1 MTIKRKGKKYV
12 AYYSAGQGPTRYRK
26 QRTFSDLQV
35 AKKWEAKMALEHP
48 YLKRLS
54 DANIP
59 FVEYYATYYK
69 TQRTIANGVQ
79 QRTISGWHDTE
90 SALANDPLGNKL
102 VARIERQDIQA
113 FLDRLGKTRTRS
125 TVKRR
130 KMHVKSALE
139 YAVDEGYIMSNPAER
154 VKINAMVPPKSDA
167 DKMFNMLEI
176 TQIRKYL
183 ESKDFTPDNV
193 VYAAIYLLSQ
203 LGLRVGELLALEWSA
218 IDWSLHEIHIAHN
231 WTEKEIDPETGTLGK
246 YVALKTAQSERT
258 LPLTDAAISALLKLL
273 KAQSV
278 FIKSNEICAPD
289 NMIFMTSRGL
299 RLKVAVINKAM
310 KRIQRELNFEN
321 PVRTSHAFR
330 HTLASAMLAE
340 GVPLLEIQHFLGH
353 YEGSSVTSDVYIRH
367 TAEMSSNNRIKVLK
381 AIDPYAVKMRAI

>member
-48 YLKRLS
+48 HLKRLS

-69 TQRTIANGVQ
+69 TQRTIAKGTQ
-79 QRTISGWHDTE
+79 PRTLAGWHDTE
-90 SALANDPLGNKL
+90 SALVSDPLGNKL
-102 VARIERQDIQA
+102 VARIERQDVQS
-113 FLDRLGKTRTRS
+113 FLDRLGETHTRS

-130 KMHVKSALE
+130 KMHIKSALE
-139 YAVDEGYIMSNPAER
+139 YAVDEGYIISNPAEH
-154 VKINAMVPPKSDA
+154 VKVNAVIPPKSDA
-167 DKMFNMLEI
+167 DKMFNMLEL

-218 IDWSLHEIHIAHN
+218 IDWSLHEIHITKN
-231 WTEKEIDPETGTLGK
+231 WTEKEIDPKTGKLGK

-258 LPLTDAAISALLKLL
+258 LPLTNAATKGLLKLL
-273 KAQSV
+273 KAQSIFAKNNDV
-278 FIKSNEICAPD
+278 CTSGD
-289 NMIFMTSRGL
+289 MIFMTSRGG
-299 RLKVAVINKAM
+299 RLKVAVINKVM
-310 KRIQRELNFEN
+310 KRIQRELNFEST
-321 PVRTSHAFR
+321 VRTSHAFR

-367 TAEMSSNNRIKVLK
+367 TVEMSNNNRIKVLK
-381 AIDPYAVKMRAI
+381 AIDPVATHMKVI